1 MSIASF
7 FQKLFKLNGTPQ
19 SDAKNNQGVQAKLLN
34 GNPSEYATYS
44 GEFYANSLV
53 RSITHRIATYASM
66 ISFEHV
72 RGYGE
77 KFEILRNSSLNRLLN
92 IKPNSFMTPADLQ
105 YKTWTDLLIT
115 NNAYQ
120 WLQRDRNGEIT
131 AILPVVA
138 NQVEFVEV
146 NGFPFYR
153 FSFSNGEKAVIPAS
167 DIVHIRRYY
176 YKNDVFG
183 DDNEPLRESLGL
195 LNTMNVSL
203 DASLKNGAQIKG
215 ILQHQN
221 TVDPEDLAKHEKL
234 FRESYLKASN
244 SGGIGM
250 LDAKFNFIP
259 INYQGKITD
268 SSQMKEIRDYIY
280 RYFGVNDEILTSSY
294 NSDKWQAFF
303 EGVMSPILN
312 NMSQAYTIHC
322 FTEKELGYDNRV
334 MPSVNLVTFMS
345 ASQKISMVKLALD
358 GALYTRNEIRQ
369 WFGDSPV
376 EGGDTYQYSKNF
388 TENTDQGN
396 QKGGTNG
403 GETDSSN
410 TPNAIPE

>member
-1 MSIASF
+1 MGLVSF
-7 FQKLFKLNGTPQ
+7 FQKLFKVNTPAEI
-19 SDAKNNQGVQAKLLN
+19 SKNNQSVQAKLLN
-34 GNPSEYATYS
+34 GTPSEYAVYS

-53 RSITHRIATYASM
+53 RSIVHRIATYASM

-77 KFEILRNSSLNRLLN
+77 KFEVLRNSTLHKLLN
-92 IKPNSFMTPADLQ
+92 VKPNSFMTPADLQ
-105 YKTWTDLLIT
+105 YKIWTDLLIT

-120 WLQRDRNGEIT
+120 WLQRDKNGEIT

-138 NQVEFVEV
+138 SQTEFVEI

-153 FSFSNGEKAVIPAS
+153 FSFSSGDKLVVSAS

-195 LNTMNVSL
+195 LNTLNVSL

-221 TVDPEDLAKHEKL
+221 TVDPDDLAKHEKL

-294 NSDKWQAFF
+294 TSDKWQAFF

-312 NMSQAYTIHC
+312 NMSQLYTVHC
-322 FTEKELGYDNRV
+322 FTDKELGYDNRV
-334 MPSVNLVTFMS
+334 TPSVNLVTFMS

-388 TENTDQGN
+388 TENTEQGN
-396 QKGGTNG
+396 QGDKN
-403 GETDSSN
+403 GETGTTDS
-410 TPNAIPE
+410 TDAIS

>member
-92 IKPNSFMTPADLQ
+92 VKPNSFMTPADLQ

-153 FSFSNGEKAVIPAS
+153 FSFS
-167 DIVHIRRYY
+167 
-176 YKNDVFG
+176 
-183 DDNEPLRESLGL
+183 
-195 LNTMNVSL
+195 T
-203 DASLKNGAQIKG
+203 
-215 ILQHQN
+215 
-221 TVDPEDLAKHEKL
+221 AKK
-234 FRESYLKASN
+234 
-244 SGGIGM
+244 
-250 LDAKFNFIP
+250 
-259 INYQGKITD
+259 Q
-268 SSQMKEIRDYIY
+268 
-280 RYFGVNDEILTSSY
+280 
-294 NSDKWQAFF
+294 
-303 EGVMSPILN
+303 
-312 NMSQAYTIHC
+312 
-322 FTEKELGYDNRV
+322 
-334 MPSVNLVTFMS
+334 
-345 ASQKISMVKLALD
+345 
-358 GALYTRNEIRQ
+358 
-369 WFGDSPV
+369 
-376 EGGDTYQYSKNF
+376 
-388 TENTDQGN
+388 
-396 QKGGTNG
+396 
-403 GETDSSN
+403 
-410 TPNAIPE
+410 

>member
-1 MSIASF
+1 MGLVSF
-7 FQKLFKLNGTPQ
+7 FQKLFKVNTPAEI
-19 SDAKNNQGVQAKLLN
+19 SKNNQSVQAKLLN
-34 GNPSEYATYS
+34 GTPSEYAVYS

-53 RSITHRIATYASM
+53 RSIVHRIATYASM

-77 KFEILRNSSLNRLLN
+77 KFEVLRNSTLNRLLN
-92 IKPNSFMTPADLQ
+92 VKPNSFMTPADLQ

-115 NNAYQ
+115 NNSYQ
-120 WLQRDRNGEIT
+120 WLQRDKNGEIT

-138 NQVEFVEV
+138 SQTEFVEI

-153 FSFSNGEKAVIPAS
+153 FSFSSGDKLVVSAS

-195 LNTMNVSL
+195 LNTLNVSL

-221 TVDPEDLAKHEKL
+221 TVDPDDLAKHEKL

-280 RYFGVNDEILTSSY
+280 RYFGVNDEILTSNY

-312 NMSQAYTIHC
+312 NMSQSYTVHC
-322 FTEKELGYDNRV
+322 FTDKELGYDNRV

-388 TENTDQGN
+388 TENTEQGN
-396 QKGGTNG
+396 QGDKN
-403 GETDSSN
+403 GETGTTDSTDAVS
-410 TPNAIPE
+410 